1 VTRDAVTRAVPVF
14 LTGFMATGK
23 SKIGRLLASRMRRI
37 FIDTDDMIEAR
48 AGKAI
53 AAIFA
58 DEGEERFRALEREC
72 VVEAASQAAVI
83 ALGGGAIAQE
93 ENWKA
98 IGDTDGILICLEAD
112 VDTILERVSRR
123 DTRPLLA
130 GLSHEEKREKI
141 TAMLAERAPYYRR
154 AHITVRS
161 SEDRRPVDTVTELLD
176 LLQRRAKC

>member
-1 VTRDAVTRAVPVF
+1 MSSAAPVF

-37 FIDTDDMIEAR
+37 FIDTDQMIEAR

-58 DEGEERFRALEREC
+58 DEGEESFRALEREC
-72 VVEAASQAAVI
+72 VVEAASREAVI

-93 ENWKA
+93 KNLKA
-98 IGDTDGILICLEAD
+98 IGDADGVLICLEAD
-112 VDTILERVSRR
+112 VDTILKRVSRR
-123 DTRPLLA
+123 DTRPLLS
-130 GLSHEEKREKI
+130 GLSWEEKREKI
-141 TAMLAERAPYYRR
+141 SSMLAERAPYYGR

-161 SEDRRPVDTVTELLD
+161 TDDRRPDDTVSELMELMR
-176 LLQRRAKC
+176 RRAEC

>member
-1 VTRDAVTRAVPVF
+1 MSSTGPVF

-37 FIDTDDMIEAR
+37 FIDTDQMIEAR

-58 DEGEERFRALEREC
+58 DEGEESFRALEREC
-72 VVEAASQAAVI
+72 VVEAASREAVI

-93 ENWKA
+93 ENLKA
-98 IGDTDGILICLEAD
+98 IGDADGVLICLEAD

-123 DTRPLLA
+123 DTRPLLS
-130 GLSHEEKREKI
+130 GLSRVEKREKI
-141 TAMLAERAPYYRR
+141 SSMLAERAPYYGR

-161 SEDRRPVDTVTELLD
+161 TDDRRPDDTVSELMELMR
-176 LLQRRAKC
+176 RRAEC

>member
-1 VTRDAVTRAVPVF
+1 MSSAVPVF

-37 FIDTDDMIEAR
+37 FIDTDQMIEAR

-58 DEGEERFRALEREC
+58 DEGEESFRALEREC
-72 VVEAASQAAVI
+72 VVEAASREAVI

-93 ENWKA
+93 KNLKA
-98 IGDTDGILICLEAD
+98 IGDADGVLICLEAD
-112 VDTILERVSRR
+112 VDTILKRVSRR
-123 DTRPLLA
+123 DTRPLLS
-130 GLSHEEKREKI
+130 GLSWEEKREKI
-141 TAMLAERAPYYRR
+141 SSMLAERAPYYGR

-161 SEDRRPVDTVTELLD
+161 TDDRRPDDTVSELMELMR
-176 LLQRRAKC
+176 RRAEC

>member
-1 VTRDAVTRAVPVF
+1 MSRGAPVF

-23 SKIGRLLASRMRRI
+23 SKIGRLLASRMRRV

-58 DEGEERFRALEREC
+58 DEGEESFRALEREC
-72 VVEAASQAAVI
+72 VVEAASQEAVI

-98 IGDTDGILICLEAD
+98 IGDAAGVLICLEAD

-130 GLSHEEKREKI
+130 GLSQEEKREKI
-141 TAMLAERAPYYRR
+141 TTMLAERAPYYGR

-161 SEDRRPVDTVTELLD
+161 SEDRRPDDTVSELLE
-176 LLQRRAKC
+176 LMQKRATC

>member
-1 VTRDAVTRAVPVF
+1 MSSAAPVF

-37 FIDTDDMIEAR
+37 FIDTDQMIEAR

-58 DEGEERFRALEREC
+58 DEGEESFRALEREC
-72 VVEAASQAAVI
+72 VVEAASREAVI

-93 ENWKA
+93 KNLKA
-98 IGDTDGILICLEAD
+98 IGDADGVLICLEAD
-112 VDTILERVSRR
+112 VDTILKRVSRR
-123 DTRPLLA
+123 DTRPLLS
-130 GLSHEEKREKI
+130 GLSREEKREKI
-141 TAMLAERAPYYRR
+141 GSMLAERAPYYGR

-161 SEDRRPVDTVTELLD
+161 TDDRQPDDTVSELMELMR
-176 LLQRRAKC
+176 RRAEC

>member
-1 VTRDAVTRAVPVF
+1 MSSAVPVF

-37 FIDTDDMIEAR
+37 FIDTDQMIEAR

-58 DEGEERFRALEREC
+58 DEGEESFRALEREC
-72 VVEAASQAAVI
+72 VVEAASREAVI

-93 ENWKA
+93 ENLKA
-98 IGDTDGILICLEAD
+98 IGDADGVLICLEAD
-112 VDTILERVSRR
+112 VDTIQERVSRR
-123 DTRPLLA
+123 DTRPLLS
-130 GLSHEEKREKI
+130 GLSREEKREKI
-141 TAMLAERAPYYRR
+141 SSMLAERAPYYGR

-161 SEDRRPVDTVTELLD
+161 TDDRRPDDTVSELMELMR
-176 LLQRRAKC
+176 RRAEC

>member
-1 VTRDAVTRAVPVF
+1 MSSAVPVF

-37 FIDTDDMIEAR
+37 FIDTDQMIEAC
-48 AGKAI
+48 AGKEI

-58 DEGEERFRALEREC
+58 DEGEESFRALEREC
-72 VVEAASQAAVI
+72 VVEAASREAVI

-93 ENWKA
+93 ENLKA
-98 IGDTDGILICLEAD
+98 IGDADGVLICLEAD

-123 DTRPLLA
+123 DTRPLRS
-130 GLSHEEKREKI
+130 GLSREEKREKI
-141 TAMLAERAPYYRR
+141 SSMLAERAPYYGR

-161 SEDRRPVDTVTELLD
+161 TDDRRPDDTVSELMELMR
-176 LLQRRAKC
+176 RRAEC

>member
-1 VTRDAVTRAVPVF
+1 
-14 LTGFMATGK
+14 M
-23 SKIGRLLASRMRRI
+23 
-37 FIDTDDMIEAR
+37 
-48 AGKAI
+48 
-53 AAIFA
+53 
-58 DEGEERFRALEREC
+58 
-72 VVEAASQAAVI
+72 
-83 ALGGGAIAQE
+83 GGGAIAQE